1 MRLFLTLLIGLR
13 LLLNLRRDGTPL
25 SFSLL
30 PRFDASTPAYSSHG
44 SIGLFELSADGRET
58 DFEASCCL
66 QIQLHVIKKGIWMV
80 FVPSQQLLELPVRND
95 GGDNQA
101 WDCSSYLEVVLLEL
115 LSIFAD
121 ILVFGQLASL
131 DIFSST
137 TTHRPLIHTH
147 HPRDLMVGEFGYL
160 EELGKDGSMVIAVDR
175 HVSNSKREVTRYQSL

>member
-44 SIGLFELSADGRET
+44 PIGLFELSADGRET

-80 FVPSQQLLELPVRND
+80 FVPSQQL
-95 GGDNQA
+95 
-101 WDCSSYLEVVLLEL
+101 LEVVLLEL